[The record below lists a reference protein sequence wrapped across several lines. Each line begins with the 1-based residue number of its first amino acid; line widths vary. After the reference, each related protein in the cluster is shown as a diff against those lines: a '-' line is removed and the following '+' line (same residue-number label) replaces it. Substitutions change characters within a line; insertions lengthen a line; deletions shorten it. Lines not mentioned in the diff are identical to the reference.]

1 MELLELL
8 ETQLGLD
15 MVVAIWEVEPLGLQ
29 DMGITMEL
37 EWVQALLQLLLEEP
51 DMGTP
56 EELAK
61 ELWGRWKMLWV
72 EDRPAVKWGLEELE
86 LEQLELAMAQ
96 QAQLGR
102 EALGKLQLE
111 LVVSFKRPRT
121 SSLATTTSRLCTH
134 PPNT

>member
-1 MELLELL
+1 MLWEEDREMELLELL

-29 DMGITMEL
+29 DMGL

-61 ELWGRWKMLWV
+61 ELWGR
-72 EDRPAVKWGLEELE
+72 
-86 LEQLELAMAQ
+86 
-96 QAQLGR
+96 
-102 EALGKLQLE
+102 
-111 LVVSFKRPRT
+111 
-121 SSLATTTSRLCTH
+121 
-134 PPNT
+134 